1 CSAAGVMFNSI
12 CVPTSL
18 IRLMKLSHNSLTQ
31 GADSPDN
38 AVGMTPTM
46 PQLIPAMP
54 YIPSAFVCMWFF
66 GKAWYLTFQPFLLRI
81 HFPQGSVDEA
91 RMLTDLNVNNRQLRK
106 LAQAIVM

>member
-1 CSAAGVMFNSI
+1 
-12 CVPTSL
+12 
-18 IRLMKLSHNSLTQ
+18 
-31 GADSPDN
+31 
-38 AVGMTPTM
+38 MTPTM

-81 HFPQGSVDEA
+81 HFPQGSVDDA